1 MSEQAVGERP
11 LREQPAAGTRLL
23 LVEDDPDLGAAM
35 VGLLAGASYTVQW
48 AKDAAR
54 AHALVATEQPDLV
67 LLDLGLPDADG
78 LELCAQLRSQLPEVV
93 LVVVTARSDE
103 AAAVQA
109 LDGGADDFVSKPFR
123 PAELISRLRAHLRR
137 ADTADLPDVRCGA
150 VQLDLRSRR
159 AWVSG
164 QLLDLRPKEHEL
176 LTYLVQRA
184 GTAVRREE
192 IMDQVWDE
200 AWHGSTKTLD
210 VHIANLRRKL
220 ADLGEP
226 WDRITTLRGF
236 GYRFE
241 TGSAEPSAG

>member
-1 MSEQAVGERP
+1 MSEQ
-11 LREQPAAGTRLL
+11 GTDRVSLL
-23 LVEDDPDLGAAM
+23 LVEDDEDLGAAM
-35 VGLLAGASYTVQW
+35 VGLLAGSSYVVQW
-48 AKDAAR
+48 AKDAA
-54 AHALVATEQPDLV
+54 HARQLIREHHYDLI

-78 LELCAQLRSQLPEVV
+78 LDLCRQLRAELPEVV
-93 LVVVTARSDE
+93 VVVVTARNDE

-123 PAELISRLRAHLRR
+123 PAELVSRLRAHLRR
-137 ADTADLPDVRCGA
+137 ADTGDLPDVRCGG

-159 AWVSG
+159 AWVNG

-176 LTYLVQRA
+176 LAYLVQRA
-184 GTAVRREE
+184 GAAVRREE
-192 IMDQVWDE
+192 LMDQVWDE

-220 ADLGEP
+220 ADNGEP

-236 GYRFE
+236 GYRYE
-241 TGSAEPSAG
+241 TGPL